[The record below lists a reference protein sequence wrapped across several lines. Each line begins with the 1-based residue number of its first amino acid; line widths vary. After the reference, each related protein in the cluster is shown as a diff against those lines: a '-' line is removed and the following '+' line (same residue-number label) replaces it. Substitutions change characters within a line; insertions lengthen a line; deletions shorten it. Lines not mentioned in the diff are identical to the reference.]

1 MSGAVGQG
9 VGDLMVKSAKESLEE
24 GKCLLKREVQQSR
37 EETAAAVFA
46 WHVLPDKE

>member
-1 MSGAVGQG
+1 MAGAAGQG
-9 VGDLMVKSAKESLEE
+9 VGGLMVKSARDSLEE

-46 WHVLPDKE
+46 WHVSPDKE